1 MVLISPIALSI
12 NTDQWLVQK
21 LHVEDGLPSST
32 IFSVQQDRD
41 GFLWFGTVNGL
52 ARYDGYDFKI
62 YQHDGADLNSIS
74 NNNSGNL
81 FIDSKNILWIGTFGG
96 GLNTI
101 NLNTGVLT
109 RFPYSSNKN
118 DLLVSEFVQTFYED
132 RQSNIWIGTPNGLY
146 KYTDKIIKHYKHDE
160 GSKNSLINSRVWD
173 ILEDPLGNIW
183 IATTQGLSKLNPN
196 NDLIENFQL
205 PEELVDEILSNEFRK
220 LYLHNNTL
228 WIGSSSALHEFDIE
242 SNQFKSHPLKYTI
255 KINDLMLFDDVF
267 LVATMGGLY
276 QFNTI
281 KKEFKRDENN
291 ELWRTL
297 SNNDLR
303 YIFVDKSGLLWFTTL
318 DSGVFKIDR
327 SGGQFK
333 KHNILDS
340 NDNELSQRVLSI
352 EFDDDNNTYLGTS
365 DTLFIKSND
374 NHYTRIVTEGTN
386 QIPGR
391 IRSLKRSKNND
402 MWIGSSD
409 GLFYLPKGETI
420 AHAVNEPFE
429 IMGIKPLDIFSIE
442 ETQSGDFWFSID
454 NLGMLY
460 WSPQE
465 NKAFMLQKFQDTVLT
480 ELKIGKIFEDS
491 KQNIWITTN
500 RSGLIKFDSKN
511 NKMSI
516 LNQNPSNENS
526 ISSNRVSDVLE
537 DSQGRIWIATSKGV
551 NLYDP
556 ISNSFQA
563 IGSAEGLV
571 DESLFSILKDSQ
583 NNIWVSHFF
592 GISRINSAFDDVQ
605 NFKINSSIRKDGLSI
620 RAANINKNDELYYG
634 SNNGL
639 YTFDPKHLQACIQ
652 FEPNLQ
658 LTKVNINNI
667 PLSSEEL
674 IQKNNY
680 FDLYHLDR
688 AIFFEFSAIEF
699 NSPDH
704 VGYSYRVA
712 ELSDNWYEV
721 TDTRNMEF
729 SSLKPGK
736 YLLEIKANN
745 SDCRWSEK
753 KLNVT
758 IHVHPEWGNLWWVRV
773 LFIISAI
780 SVTFFYNYFKSKI
793 IRKRNLDLEKL
804 VKERTSEL
812 VLLNKKLESASQT
825 DFLTGLNNRV
835 GFVNKLEK
843 KNNDNSCIVL
853 ADIDHFKNINDKYG
867 HLAGDEVLKD
877 IAKIMLD
884 NIQNHGILARWGG
897 EEFIFYFHD
906 SNSSETYRIIE
917 QIRIKIQKA
926 NITLDDHHIPVTC
939 TFGICQLFTEKGL
952 NDCIKSADKSM
963 YIGKS
968 KGRNITIVSTKGE
981 DADDI

>member
-1 MVLISPIALSI
+1 MVLISPCALSI

-21 LHVEDGLPSST
+21 LHVEDGLPSPT

-62 YQHDGADLNSIS
+62 YQHDGANIESIS

-96 GLNTI
+96 GFNTI

-109 RFPYSSNKN
+109 RYPYSSNKN
-118 DLLVSEFVQTFYED
+118 DLLVSELVQTFYED
-132 RQSNIWIGTPNGLY
+132 KQSNIWIGTPNGLY
-146 KYTDKIIKHYKHDE
+146 KYTDKIVKHYKHDE
-160 GSKNSLINSRVWD
+160 ENNNSLIHSRVWD
-173 ILEDPLGNIW
+173 ILEDSLGNIW

-196 NDLIENFQL
+196 NDTIDNYQL
-205 PEELVDEILSNEFRK
+205 PNELVDEISSNEFRK

-242 SNQFKSHPLKYTI
+242 SNQFKSHHLKYSI
-255 KINDLMLFDDVF
+255 KINDLMLFDGVF

-276 QFNTI
+276 QFDII
-281 KKEFKRDENN
+281 KKEFARDQNN
-291 ELWRTL
+291 ELWLTL

-318 DSGVFKIDR
+318 DSGVFKIDPT
-327 SGGQFK
+327 GGQFK
-333 KHNILDS
+333 KHNIIDS
-340 NDNELSQRVLSI
+340 NDNELSQRVWSI
-352 EFDDDNNTYLGTS
+352 EFDDENNTYLGTS

-374 NHYTRIVTEGTN
+374 NRFTRIVIEGQN

-391 IRSLKRSKNND
+391 IRSLMRSKNND

-409 GLFYLPKGETI
+409 GLFVLPKGETV
-420 AHAVNEPFE
+420 AQVVNEPFE

-442 ETQSGDFWFSID
+442 ETESGDFWFALD
-454 NLGMLY
+454 NLGIMY
-460 WSPQE
+460 WSPKE
-465 NKAFMLQKFQDTVLT
+465 KKAYILQKFQDTVLT
-480 ELKIGKIFEDS
+480 ELKINKILQDS
-491 KQNIWITTN
+491 KQNLWITTN
-500 RSGLIKFDSKN
+500 LAGLIKFDRKN
-511 NKMSI
+511 NTMSFI
-516 LNQNPSNENS
+516 NQDPSNENS
-526 ISSNRVSDVLE
+526 ISSNSVSDILE
-537 DSQGRIWIATSKGV
+537 DDQGRLWIATSKGV

-556 ISNSFQA
+556 TSNSFQT

-571 DESLFSILKDSQ
+571 DESLFSILEDSQ
-583 NNIWVSHFF
+583 KNIWVSHSF
-592 GISRINSAFDDVQ
+592 GISRINNSFDEVQ
-605 NFKINSSIRKDGLSI
+605 NFKIHSNIRKDGLSI
-620 RAANINKNDELYYG
+620 KVANINKKDELYYG
-634 SNNGL
+634 SINGL
-639 YTFDPKHLQACIQ
+639 YTFDPKNLQSCIQ

-658 LTKVNINNI
+658 LTNVSINNA
-667 PLSSEEL
+667 PLTSSEL
-674 IQKNNY
+674 ILKNNN

-688 AIFFEFSAIEF
+688 VIYFEFSTIEF

-704 VGYSYRVA
+704 VKYRYRVA
-712 ELSDNWYEV
+712 EISENWNDV
-721 TDTRNMEF
+721 TATRNMEF

-736 YLLEIKANN
+736 YLLEIQANN

-758 IHVHPEWGNLWWVRV
+758 INVHPAWWNLWWVRV
-773 LFIISAI
+773 LFIISII
-780 SVTFFYNYFKSKI
+780 SITFFYNYFRSKI
-793 IRKRNLDLEKL
+793 IRKRNLDLEEIVEK
-804 VKERTSEL
+804 RTSEL
-812 VLLNKKLESASQT
+812 MLLNKKLESASET
-825 DFLTGLNNRV
+825 DFLTGLNNRT
-835 GFVNKLEK
+835 GFVNKFEK
-843 KNNDNSCIVL
+843 LSNDNSCIAL
-853 ADIDHFKNINDKYG
+853 ADIDHFKKINDEHG
-867 HLAGDEVLKD
+867 HLAGDEVLKK

-884 NIQNHGILARWGG
+884 NIQDQDIVARWGG

-906 SNSSETYRIIE
+906 TNSSETYRIIE
-917 QIRIKIQKA
+917 QIRIKIQNA
-926 NITLDDHHIPVTC
+926 NITLDDHKIPVTC

-968 KGRNITIVSTKGE
+968 KGRNITVVSTKGE
-981 DADDI
+981 DTDNI

>member
-1 MVLISPIALSI
+1 MLLISSTALSI

-32 IFSVQQDRD
+32 IFSVQQDSD

-62 YQHDGADLNSIS
+62 YQHDGADLTSIS

-96 GLNTI
+96 GFNTI

-132 RQSNIWIGTPNGLY
+132 QHSNIWIGTPNGLY
-146 KYTDKIIKHYKHDE
+146 KYTDKIVKHYKHDE
-160 GSKNSLINSRVWD
+160 KIKNSLIHSRVWD
-173 ILEDPLGNIW
+173 ILEGPSGNIW

-196 NDLIENFQL
+196 NDSIDNFQL
-205 PEELVDEILSNEFRK
+205 PNELVDEISSNEFRK

-242 SNQFKSHPLKYTI
+242 TNKFKSHPLKYSI
-255 KINDLMLFDDVF
+255 KINDLMLVEDVF
-267 LVATMGGLY
+267 FVATMGGLY
-276 QFNTI
+276 HFDII
-281 KKEFKRDENN
+281 KKEFVKDQKN
-291 ELWRTL
+291 ELLKTL

-303 YIFVDKSGLLWFTTL
+303 YIFVDSSGLLWFTTL
-318 DSGVFKIDR
+318 NSGVFKIDPT
-327 SGGQFK
+327 GGQFK
-333 KHNILDS
+333 KNKILDS
-340 NDNELSQRVLSI
+340 NDNELSQRVWSI
-352 EFDDDNNTYLGTS
+352 EFDEDNNTYIGTS

-374 NHYTRIVTEGTN
+374 NHYTRIVTNGKN

-409 GLFYLPKGETI
+409 GLFVLPKGETV
-420 AHAVNEPFE
+420 AQAVNEPFE
-429 IMGIKPLDIFSIE
+429 IIGTKPLDIFSIE
-442 ETQSGDFWFSID
+442 ETQSGDFWFSLD
-454 NLGMLY
+454 NLGIMY
-460 WSPQE
+460 WSPKE
-465 NKAFMLQKFQDTVLT
+465 NKAYILQKYQDTVLT
-480 ELKIGKIFEDS
+480 ELKINTILQDS
-491 KQNIWITTN
+491 KDNIWITTN
-500 RSGLIKFDSKN
+500 LAGLIKFDIKN
-511 NKMSI
+511 NKITIM
-516 LNQNPSNENS
+516 NHDPSNKNS
-526 ISSNRVSDVLE
+526 ISSNRVSDILE
-537 DSQGRIWIATSKGV
+537 DSQGRLWIATSKGV

-556 ISNSFQA
+556 ILNSFQ
-563 IGSAEGLV
+563 IIRSAEGLV

-592 GISRINSAFDDVQ
+592 GISRINNAFDEVQ
-605 NFKINSSIRKDGLSI
+605 NFKINSNIRKDGLRI
-620 RAANINKNDELYYG
+620 RAANINKSDELYYG

-639 YTFDPKHLQACIQ
+639 YTFDPKKLQSCIQ

-688 AIFFEFSAIEF
+688 VIFFEFSVTEF

-704 VGYSYRVA
+704 VKYSYRVS
-712 ELSDNWYEV
+712 ELSDNWHDV

-729 SSLKPGK
+729 SSLKPGN
-736 YLLEIKANN
+736 YTLEIKANN

-753 KLNVT
+753 RLNVS
-758 IHVHPEWGNLWWVRV
+758 IIVHPEWWNLWWVRI
-773 LFIISAI
+773 LFIISVI
-780 SVTFFYNYFKSKI
+780 SITFFYNYFKSKI
-793 IRKRNLDLEKL
+793 IRKRNFDLEAL
-804 VKERTSEL
+804 VKNRTSEL
-812 VLLNKKLESASQT
+812 MLLNKKLESASQT
-825 DFLTGLNNRV
+825 DFLTGLKNRA
-835 GFVNKLEK
+835 GFFNSFEKL
-843 KNNDNSCIVL
+843 NTDIGCIVL
-853 ADIDHFKNINDKYG
+853 ADIDHFKIINDEYG
-867 HLAGDEVLKD
+867 HLAGDKILKD
-877 IAKIMLD
+877 IAKIIID
-884 NIQNHGILARWGG
+884 NIKYQGIVARWGG

-906 SNSSETYRIIE
+906 KNSSETYRIVEGIRVEIE
-917 QIRIKIQKA
+917 RAKFVFDSYQI
-926 NITLDDHHIPVTC
+926 NVTC
-939 TFGICQLFTEKGL
+939 TFGICQNHPSMNI
-952 NDCIKSADKSM
+952 NDCIKSADKSL

-968 KGRNITIVSTKGE
+968 KGRNTSVISPIIETNGI
-981 DADDI
+981 